1 MATVPFYASLTVPAG
16 TADLAPATVEVT
28 VAPGRVKLVRL
39 YVPPGPQGEVKLWL
53 LHQTRQLLP
62 VPPGVYQWFDD
73 HIIEAA
79 IDYPAPVN
87 ETLFTL
93 CGSSPTANFSHRIDL
108 EISVETDESL
118 GVPPSPAGLLNT
130 LAEILGL

>member
-1 MATVPFYASLTVPAG
+1 MATVPFYASLVIPAG
-16 TADLAPATVEVT
+16 TADLTPATVEVV

-79 IDYPAPVN
+79 IDYPAPAN

-93 CGSSPTANFSHRIDL
+93 CGSSPTANFSHRVDM
-108 EISVETDESL
+108 EISIETDESQAA
-118 GVPPSPAGLLNT
+118 PASSAGLLSS
-130 LAEILGL
+130 LADLLGL